1 MLRKVFGALGQLSFS
16 LGMFQLVFG
25 STTVIYVSLSGVF
38 TPKKE
43 ATYFQFSSGPFRLVF
58 AVPDRILDN
67 SGLFWVFSKCF

>member
-1 MLRKVFGALGQLSFS
+1 MCVFSEGLEFGLEQVSRKVFGALGQLSFS

-43 ATYFQFSSGPFRLVF
+43 ATYFQFSSGRF
-58 AVPDRILDN
+58 
-67 SGLFWVFSKCF
+67 